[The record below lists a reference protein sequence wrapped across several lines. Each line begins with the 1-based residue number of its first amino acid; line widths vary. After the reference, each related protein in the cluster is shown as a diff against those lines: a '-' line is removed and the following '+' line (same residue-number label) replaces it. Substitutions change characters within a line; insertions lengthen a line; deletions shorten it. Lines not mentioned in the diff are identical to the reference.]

1 MEYYQKNKNVES
13 IMLEINRKLYLK
25 EGTNE
30 KSENY
35 EKTKEVV
42 QEYIELIRAEL

>member
-1 MEYYQKNKNVES
+1 
-13 IMLEINRKLYLK
+13 MLEINRKLYLK

-35 EKTKEVV
+35 EKTKKIVK
-42 QEYIELIRAEL
+42 EYIELLKSEL